1 MAELSE
7 PAVAGPTG
15 PQPLPIPEQASSMRE
30 RFGVL
35 GQLLIHFLFRGVQL
49 RPGAVE
55 HLQQLARRGTI
66 VYVMRYRS
74 LLDYLLVN
82 AVLLREGLPL
92 ARFAPGVS
100 TVWFRPLR
108 EILVWFLRQRRRARA
123 PAHATPPSWR
133 QANPLLLRR

>member
-7 PAVAGPTG
+7 PAVAAPTG
-15 PQPLPIPEQASSMRE
+15 PLPLPIAEQASSMLE
-30 RFGVL
+30 RFGFL
-35 GQLLIHFLFRGVQL
+35 GRLLIRFLFRGVQL
-49 RPGAVE
+49 RSGAVE
-55 HLQQLARRGTI
+55 HLQQLARQGTI

-100 TVWFRPLR
+100 TVWFRPVR

-123 PAHATPPSWR
+123 SVN
-133 QANPLLLRR
+133 ANQRRLWH